1 MSHGSYG
8 KARHVSTKFSDL
20 LAERLDERRE
30 LHDTGVQ
37 TEPLP
42 FFTTAAQSWS
52 TSSDENSNGNNSIAA
67 NEPLVA
73 ESIPHVTT
81 EKTLMTLD
89 VVSIS
94 YGKHADNRAMILIH
108 LYNVDRHCFYSQELS
123 GHVIRSE
130 VPKLDDIHDEDHSRK
145 FGCRLRR
152 YCCAR

>member
-8 KARHVSTKFSDL
+8 KARHVSTRFSEL

-52 TSSDENSNGNNSIAA
+52 TSSDENTNGNNSIAA

-73 ESIPHVTT
+73 ESIPHLTT

-89 VVSIS
+89 VVSI
-94 YGKHADNRAMILIH
+94 
-108 LYNVDRHCFYSQELS
+108 
-123 GHVIRSE
+123 
-130 VPKLDDIHDEDHSRK
+130 
-145 FGCRLRR
+145 
-152 YCCAR
+152 

>member
-8 KARHVSTKFSDL
+8 KARHVSTKFSGL

-42 FFTTAAQSWS
+42 FFSTAAAQSWS
-52 TSSDENSNGNNSIAA
+52 TSSDENSNSNNSIAA

-73 ESIPHVTT
+73 ESIPHLTT

-89 VVSIS
+89 VVSIYLLWKTWS
-94 YGKHADNRAMILIH
+94 I
-108 LYNVDRHCFYSQELS
+108 VS
-123 GHVIRSE
+123 
-130 VPKLDDIHDEDHSRK
+130 
-145 FGCRLRR
+145 
-152 YCCAR
+152 